1 MSKRG
6 YITRYLLI
14 LKKLKRDKY
23 ISFEELQSYLERQ
36 FEFLQENDDS
46 LITTI
51 SKRTLQRD
59 FRDIKTLFGVEV
71 EYSRSYKGYHISS
84 DESKNEKLQRT
95 MEAIDTLNS
104 INLSEGLSSYLIYE
118 KRRASGTDNIYG
130 LIHAIKQKVQVN
142 FTYRKYGD
150 DEISERIVEPYVLK
164 EFKYRWYLLARD
176 NKDGI
181 VKSFALDKLSDLII
195 TSRRIPHQVAYD
207 VQENHKFSFGIM
219 SPDDDQPS
227 EIILSFKP
235 LQGRYV
241 KSLPLHETQEVLV
254 DNKNELRIKLK
265 IYLTDDFIVELVS
278 YGESMKVIQ
287 PAKLAKRIKKIHTD
301 ASNLYT

>member
-6 YITRYLLI
+6 YISRYLLI
-14 LKKLKRDKY
+14 LKKLKRDQY
-23 ISFEELQSYLERQ
+23 ISFEELQRYLERQ
-36 FEFLQENDDS
+36 FEFLQENDDT

-84 DESKNEKLQRT
+84 DESKDEKLQRT
-95 MEAIDTLNS
+95 MEAIDMLNS
-104 INLSEGLSSYLIYE
+104 INLSEGLSPYLIYE

-130 LIHAIKQKVQVN
+130 LIHAIKQRAQVS
-142 FTYRKYGD
+142 FTYRTYGD
-150 DEISERIVEPYVLK
+150 DEISERTVEPYVLK
-164 EFKYRWYLLARD
+164 EFKYRWFLLARD

-181 VKSFALDKLSDLII
+181 VKSFALDKLSSLLI
-195 TSRRIPHQVAYD
+195 TSRHIAHQEAYD
-207 VQENHKFSFGIM
+207 VLESHKYSFGIM
-219 SPDDDQPS
+219 SPNDEQPT

-241 KSLPLHETQEVLV
+241 KSLPLHESQETLV
-254 DNKNELRIKLK
+254 DNKNELRVKLK
-265 IYLTDDFIVELVS
+265 LFMTDDFIVELVS

-287 PAKLAKRIKKIHTD
+287 PAKLAKRIKKIHLD
-301 ASNLYT
+301 ALNLYN

>member
-6 YITRYLLI
+6 YISRYLLI
-14 LKKLKRDKY
+14 LKKLKRDTY
-23 ISFEELQSYLERQ
+23 ITFEELQSYLERQ

-46 LITTI
+46 LLTTI

-59 FRDIKTLFGVEV
+59 FKDIKTLFGVEV
-71 EYSRSYKGYHISS
+71 EYSRAHKGYHIGS
-84 DESKNEKLQRT
+84 DETKDEKLQRT
-95 MEAIDTLNS
+95 IEAVDMLNS
-104 INLSEGLSSYLIYE
+104 INLSEGLAPFVIYE

-130 LIHAIKQKVQVN
+130 LIHAIKQKVQIG

-150 DEISERIVEPYVLK
+150 DEISERKVAPYVLK
-164 EFKYRWYLLARD
+164 EFRYRWYLLARD

-181 VKSFALDKLSDLII
+181 VKSFALDKLSNLTI
-195 TSRRIPHQVAYD
+195 TSHRIAQEKTYD
-207 VQENHKFSFGIM
+207 VYDDYKYSFGIM
-219 SPDDDQPS
+219 SPNDTQPTD
-227 EIILSFKP
+227 IILSFKP

-254 DNKNELRIKLK
+254 DDKTEIRFGFKVF
-265 IYLTDDFIVELVS
+265 LTDDFIMELVS

-287 PAKLAKRIKKIHTD
+287 PAKLARRIKKIHQD
-301 ASNLYT
+301 ASNLYN